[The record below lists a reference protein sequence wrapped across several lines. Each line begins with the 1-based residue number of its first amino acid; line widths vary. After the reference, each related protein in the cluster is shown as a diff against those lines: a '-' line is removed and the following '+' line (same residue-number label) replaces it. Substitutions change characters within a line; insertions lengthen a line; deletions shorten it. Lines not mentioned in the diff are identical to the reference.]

1 MYIGQIIFEYLSRIF
16 WKYLLFNRSL
26 DPDYRTYMPLYRV
39 AQEKLEPVTQTS
51 FIEEN
56 FFERRDLQRLLRADI
71 SVISDDLMVISEEFG
86 DWDESNRRIDLL
98 CLDKQARLVVVEV
111 KRTADGG
118 HMEMQAIRYAAMV
131 SSMTLDQA
139 IAAYARDLGK
149 PDAEV
154 TARREILE
162 FLELDTTEEAELTGE
177 VRIILVS
184 ADFSTEITTS
194 VMWLNR
200 HGIDITCVRLKPY
213 RLNAELLVIDV
224 AQIIPLPEAD
234 DYEIKV
240 RAQAQEVK
248 KVRSARQEIFRRFW
262 AQYIERS
269 KPKSALYAN
278 RSTSSDHWMSAG
290 IGRGGFSL
298 NAAVTEDRAR
308 IECYISMGKNSDVRN
323 KAAFH
328 ALHEIK
334 ANIEQKFGGTLDW
347 QELST
352 RMGCRICVDID
363 GGWKTPE
370 SDWPDLQDRM
380 LVQMMKLESA
390 LRGPIQALVV

>member
-1 MYIGQIIFEYLSRIF
+1 
-16 WKYLLFNRSL
+16 
-26 DPDYRTYMPLYRV
+26 MPLYRV
-39 AQEKLEPVTQTS
+39 SKDKLEAVKQTTFVEEKLL
-51 FIEEN
+51 
-56 FFERRDLQRLLRADI
+56 ERKDLQRLLRADI
-71 SVISDDLMVISEEFG
+71 SVIGEDLMVISEEFG
-86 DWDESNRRIDLL
+86 DWEESSRRIDLL

-111 KRTADGG
+111 KRTEDGG
-118 HMEMQAIRYAAMV
+118 HMELQAIRYAAMV

-139 IAAYARDLGK
+139 IAAYARSLGDQ
-149 PDAEV
+149 DAEV

-162 FLELDTTEEAELTGE
+162 FLELNTTEEAELTDE

-194 VMWLNR
+194 VIWLNR

-213 RLNAELLVIDV
+213 RMNDELLVDV
-224 AQIIPLPEAD
+224 AQIIPLPEAA

-240 RAQAQEVK
+240 RAQAQEIK

-269 KPKSALYAN
+269 KPRTALYSN

-298 NAAVTEDRAR
+298 NASVTEDRAR
-308 IECYISMGKNSDVRN
+308 IECYISMGKDSDARN

-328 ALHEIK
+328 ALHEK
-334 ANIEQKFGGTLDW
+334 RADIEQAFGGELDW
-347 QELST
+347 QELPT
-352 RMGCRICVDID
+352 RIGSRICVDID
-363 GGWKTPE
+363 GGWKTQE
-370 SDWPDLQDRM
+370 SDWPALQDRM

-390 LRGPIQALVV
+390 LKGPIQALKI

>member
-1 MYIGQIIFEYLSRIF
+1 
-16 WKYLLFNRSL
+16 
-26 DPDYRTYMPLYRV
+26 MPLYRV
-39 AQEKLEPVTQTS
+39 AKDKLEAVKQTS
-51 FIEEN
+51 FIEEK
-56 FFERRDLQRLLRADI
+56 FFERKDLQRLLRADI
-71 SVISDDLMVISEEFG
+71 SVIGDDLMVISEEFG

-111 KRTADGG
+111 KRTEDGG
-118 HMEMQAIRYAAMV
+118 HMELQAIRYAAMV

-139 IAAYARDLGK
+139 IAAYARSLGDQ
-149 PDAEV
+149 DAEV

-162 FLELDTTEEAELTGE
+162 FLELDTTEEAELTDE

-194 VMWLNR
+194 VIWLNR

-213 RLNAELLVIDV
+213 RMNDELLVDV
-224 AQIIPLPEAD
+224 AQIIPLPEAA

-240 RAQAQEVK
+240 RAQAQEIK

-269 KPKSALYAN
+269 KPKTGLYSN

-290 IGRGGFSL
+290 IGRGGFTL
-298 NAAVTEDRAR
+298 NASVTEDRAR
-308 IECYISMGKNSDVRN
+308 IECYISMGKDSDVRN

-328 ALHEIK
+328 ALHEKK
-334 ANIEQKFGGTLDW
+334 ADIELAFGGELDW
-347 QELST
+347 QELPT
-352 RMGCRICVDID
+352 RIGCRICVDID
-363 GGWKTPE
+363 GGWKTQE
-370 SDWPDLQDRM
+370 ADWPALQDRM
-380 LVQMMKLESA
+380 LVQMMKLEAA
-390 LRGPIQALVV
+390 LKGPIQALKV